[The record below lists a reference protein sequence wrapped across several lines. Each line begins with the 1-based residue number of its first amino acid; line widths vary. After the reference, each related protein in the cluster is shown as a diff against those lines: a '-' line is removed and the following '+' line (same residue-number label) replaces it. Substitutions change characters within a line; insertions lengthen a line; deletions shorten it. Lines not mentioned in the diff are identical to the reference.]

1 MGFKSISEETTKVE
15 AANVTFE
22 LQSKSNEVIS
32 QLDPFLLA
40 DFSLAIEQA
49 YRLEITDNVTGKNT
63 TYRLRDAL
71 INLDALVSTNIL
83 PLKLE
88 VEIDGKTDTLVFNIS
103 ETDADRSYV
112 SRENPKYYI
121 YCDNSDKIGYKFWFL
136 KNK

>member
-15 AANVTFE
+15 ASSVTFE
-22 LQSKSNEVIS
+22 LESNSDEVIS

-49 YRLEITDNVTGKNT
+49 YRLEITDNVTGKQT

-71 INLDALVSTNIL
+71 INLDDFVSTNIL

-88 VEIDGKTDTLVFNIS
+88 VEIDGKTDTLDFNIS